1 MVKRILFY
9 VLLLVPAVQAAAQLP
24 LSGTVYDSTRRNLV
38 EGVQVLCTCG
48 TMSFTDS
55 TGNYT
60 IYVGEKDSVFFVY
73 NNKPTQFFPVERIK
87 DMNSFVIALPL
98 YIPGRYKQLREI
110 IVYGN
115 NRRQDS
121 IANRIQYERIFNF
134 DKGGL
139 RTGSNPVESGLGA
152 GLDLEALINVFRF
165 RYNRSMARFQQRLIK
180 EEQDRYIDY
189 RFNKRIVKQ
198 LTNLEE
204 GPLLDAFMQEYRPDY
219 ELLTQ
224 ALDIELYLYI
234 QGAAKE
240 FLSKRR

>member
-1 MVKRILFY
+1 MQRILLYIMF
-9 VLLLVPAVQAAAQLP
+9 LLPALQAVAQQP

-55 TGNYT
+55 AGNYT
-60 IYVGEKDSVFFVY
+60 IYVSEKDSVFFIY
-73 NNKPTQFFPVERIK
+73 KNKPTQLFAVQRIK
-87 DMNSFVIALPL
+87 DMNNFEIALPL

-134 DKGGL
+134 DKGGI
-139 RTGSNPVESGLGA
+139 RTSSSGPESGFGA
-152 GLDLEALINVFRF
+152 GLDLEALINMFRF

-198 LTNLEE
+198 LTILED
-204 GPLLDAFMQEYRPDY
+204 GPVLDAFMQQYRPDY

-224 ALDIELYLYI
+224 ALDIELYMYI

-240 FLSKRR
+240 FLKKRR